1 MRTSLRRSCNACAKA
16 KHSCDLGT
24 PKCSRCVKRKVTCT
38 YANAPLSSSISST
51 SPPEPSARG
60 RSIDKSEARRPS
72 LKSRDVSYGDSMGL
86 LKPPDTSFDPFDSYP
101 STRLPR
107 VHVQRL
113 IQHFLSNISFQYY
126 PLDLNMSSNPF
137 IVSWWPL
144 ALADQALFHVS
155 IQTASLDE
163 ERRAQRG
170 FPISEL
176 LMVDS
181 VSLVRK
187 KIGSSL
193 LAVQD
198 ETLNSVVTLAA
209 IEHGK
214 GNIDASRA
222 HIDGAKRIVDIRGG
236 IDQVKQ
242 VSPLTA
248 RMIAWVSLLVT
259 GFPQYPVQDDIAI
272 GDGVAPTL
280 QWLLAAAFVEV
291 QDPVVEALQLEPSI
305 ADILARLRGIFH
317 QPNASS
323 FLRDELHDLTC
334 FVVHKLL
341 LVPPLTNS
349 PQSECLRCAMA
360 LYMLII
366 HGTTYYTHTE
376 LANSIIQRLKSQL
389 QPLAGKTGGLMF
401 DSLQIWV
408 LSVTI
413 TSASDPTDIQWLT
426 YAAKI
431 AANAMGLQSWDDV
444 IFYLRN
450 ILWLETERANTIRH
464 QWDRIFT

>member
-1 MRTSLRRSCNACAKA
+1 M
-16 KHSCDLGT
+16 
-24 PKCSRCVKRKVTCT
+24 
-38 YANAPLSSSISST
+38 
-51 SPPEPSARG
+51 
-60 RSIDKSEARRPS
+60 
-72 LKSRDVSYGDSMGL
+72 M
-86 LKPPDTSFDPFDSYP
+86 
-101 STRLPR
+101 
-107 VHVQRL
+107 
-113 IQHFLSNISFQYY
+113 
-126 PLDLNMSSNPF
+126 SNPF

-176 LMVDS
+176 LMADS

-193 LAVQD
+193 LAIQD

-214 GNIDASRA
+214 GNIDASRV
-222 HIDGAKRIVDIRGG
+222 HIDGAKRIVGIRGG

-242 VSPLTA
+242 ASPLTA

-259 GFPQYPVQDDIAI
+259 GSPQYPVQDDIAI

-280 QWLLAAAFVEV
+280 QWLLAATFLET
-291 QDPVVEALQLEPSI
+291 QDPVVQALQLEPDI
-305 ADILARLRGIFH
+305 ADILTRLRGIFH
-317 QPNASS
+317 QPDALV
-323 FLRDELHDLTC
+323 FLGSELHDLTC

-341 LVPPLTNS
+341 LTPPPTNS

-389 QPLAGKTGGLMF
+389 PALAGKTGSTLFG
-401 DSLQIWV
+401 SLQIWV

-413 TSASDPTDIQWLT
+413 ASATDPADAQWFT

-431 AANAMGLQSWDDV
+431 AANAMGLQSWDEV
-444 IFYLRN
+444 IAHLRN
-450 ILWLETERANTIRH
+450 ILWLETERAEIFRQ
-464 QWDRIFT
+464 QWDAILT